1 MSAKW
6 SEWMPVYGIEGE
18 CILSKQGDY
27 TVAYRVSK
35 PELFTLSGGDYK
47 TLHQAIVRAIHIL
60 SPNTILHFQDWYTQI
75 SYKSDTSSAATTWLG
90 QSSERFFN
98 ERPWLDHEAFLF
110 ITKRT
115 ERRWS
120 SSAITQLIRPTLIPQ
135 ETLDEH
141 TVQNFL
147 GQCGQFARILTDS
160 GLIELERLSRQ
171 EIWST
176 RQQTGL
182 IEQYCSLEKGPHP
195 VLKDIR
201 FDPGVQI
208 GNSYTRLYT
217 MADAEDLP
225 TTCGPLTDYEAFST
239 EQTPFPA
246 GFASGLGPL
255 LPFNHIVNQ
264 YIFIG
269 DETAALKKLDSHRR
283 RLQSLS
289 PYSRNNAVASD
300 ALNTFLTEAAN
311 GHQHVKAHFN
321 VFVWT
326 HRNTDLPEINNRIS
340 SALTKLGATPRL
352 ETIGAPQIWWA
363 GIPGNAGD
371 FPMNETF
378 DTFTEIAA
386 CFLQY
391 ESNSRSS
398 ISPFGIRLGDR
409 LTGRPLHL
417 DIDHEPRARGVIGN
431 FNAVCISGSGG
442 GKSFW
447 INHLVRSYY
456 EQGGHVLIIDV
467 GHSYEFQCQLHNGV
481 YFTFE
486 EQHPLAFNPFQLGAG
501 ESFDTEKKESLKTL
515 LLALWKKSD
524 ESHRRSEYVALS
536 IALQLYFEYL
546 QQRSSIPPCFNS
558 FYEFL
563 QNEFSTQT
571 QRIKEKD
578 FDLSNFLFVL
588 SPYYKGGEFDYLLN
602 ASQNLDLLQQRFV
615 VFELDAIRNHPV
627 LYPVVAILIMDLAI
641 SKMRKL
647 KNVFKAIVIEEA
659 WQSIAKQGMGDFMR
673 FLEKTARK
681 FFTKLLMS
689 TQEIEDLISSEVL
702 QNTIVNN
709 SDTVILLDQ
718 SKLANNFDELQ
729 KLLSITEKQKAEIL
743 SLNKGKEPGRQYK
756 DVWIRTGPSNSKV
769 YRLEVSDEEYCIY
782 TSEQKEKH
790 VIKNY
795 IQRFGSLKSGIRALI
810 SEAREKGGRLFILVL
825 FLITPSLLHAQ
836 DIPIVGTIVSK
847 VIKALDLQVQRIQTQ
862 TIWLEEAQKT
872 VENAMSQIDLSD
884 IRDWVQAQKDL
895 YDQYFQELW
904 QVKTVITTYH
914 RIAELVQRQE
924 QIVASCKQASN
935 LFSTDE
941 HLTPDEL
948 VHIQAVY
955 GGILKESLNNLN
967 QLALAANSFTTQMS
981 DEARLSI
988 INKAAANM
996 DRNYL
1001 DLTRFNNQN
1010 ALLSSQRSNDEN
1022 NIQLLRKLYGL

>member
-1 MSAKW
+1 MLAKW
-6 SEWMPVYGIEGE
+6 SEWMPVYGFEGE

-35 PELFTLSGGDYK
+35 PELFTLSGADYK
-47 TLHQAIVRAIHIL
+47 NLHQTMVRAIRVL
-60 SPNTILHFQDWYTQI
+60 PPNTILHLQDWYTQI
-75 SYKSDTSSAATTWLG
+75 SYQPDTHGADTTWLG

-115 ERRWS
+115 QRSWS
-120 SSAITQLIRPTLIPQ
+120 SSAITQLIRPALVPH
-135 ETLDEH
+135 ETLDEQ
-141 TVQNFL
+141 TIQTFL

-160 GLIELERLSRQ
+160 GLIHVERLNQ
-171 EIWST
+171 LEIWSSK
-176 RQQTGL
+176 QKLGL
-182 IEQYCSLEKGPHP
+182 IEQYCSLEKGPNP
-195 VLKDIR
+195 ILKDVAFNDGIR
-201 FDPGVQI
+201 I
-208 GNSYTRLYT
+208 GNLYT
-217 MADAEDLP
+217 CLYTLADPEALP
-225 TTCGPLTDYEAFST
+225 AACSPYTDYEPFST
-239 EQTPFPA
+239 EPTPYPT
-246 GFASGLGPL
+246 GFVSTLGPL

-264 YIFIG
+264 YMFIG

-300 ALNTFLTEAAN
+300 ALNTFLTEAAK
-311 GHQHVKAHFN
+311 GRQHVKAHFN

-326 HRNTDLPEINNRIS
+326 HRNTDLPEINNRVS
-340 SALTKLGATPRL
+340 SALTRLGATPRL

-378 DTFTEIAA
+378 DTFSEIAA
-386 CFLQY
+386 CFFQY
-391 ESNSRSS
+391 ESNSRTS

-409 LTGRPLHL
+409 LTGHPLHV
-417 DIDHEPRARGVIGN
+417 DIDHEPRAKGQIGN
-431 FNAVCISGSGG
+431 FNTVCISGSGG

-467 GHSYEFQCQLHNGV
+467 GHSYELQCQLHNGV

-486 EQHPLAFNPFQLGAG
+486 EQHPIAFNPFQLGAG
-501 ESFDTEKKESLKTL
+501 ESFDTEKKESLKSL
-515 LLALWKKSD
+515 LLALWKKTD
-524 ESHRRSEYVALS
+524 ESQRRSEYVALS
-536 IALQLYFEYL
+536 TALQLYFDHL
-546 QQRSSIPPCFNS
+546 RQQPSIPPCFNS

-563 QNEFSTQT
+563 QNNFSSQT
-571 QRIKEKD
+571 QHIKEKD

-615 VFELDAIRNHPV
+615 VFELDAIKNHPI
-627 LYPVVAILIMDLAI
+627 LYPVVTLVIMEIAI

-647 KNVFKAIVIEEA
+647 KHVFKAIIIEEA
-659 WQSIAKQGMGDFMR
+659 WQPIAEQGMGGFMR

-681 FFTKLLMS
+681 FFTKFLIS

-702 QNTIVNN
+702 RNTIVNN

-718 SKLANNFDELQ
+718 SKLANNFDQLQ
-729 KLLSITEKQKAEIL
+729 QLLSITEKQKAEIL

-756 DVWIRTGPSNSKV
+756 DVWIRTGPTHSKV

-790 VIKNY
+790 IIKDY
-795 IQRFGSLKSGIRALI
+795 IQRFGSVKSGIRALI
-810 SEAREKGGRLFILVL
+810 NEARDKGGKLFIFALL
-825 FLITPSLLHAQ
+825 LITPSLLHAQ
-836 DIPIVGTIVSK
+836 DIPFIGTIVSK
-847 VIKALDLQVQRIQTQ
+847 VVKALDLQVQRIQTQ

-872 VENAMSQIDLSD
+872 VENAMSQLDLSD

-895 YDQYFQELW
+895 YDQYFRELW
-904 QVKTVITTYH
+904 QVKSVITTYH
-914 RIAELVQRQE
+914 RITELVQRQE
-924 QIVASCKQASN
+924 QIVAACKQASH
-935 LFSTDE
+935 LFSTDK

-948 VHIQAVY
+948 AHIEAVY
-955 GGILKESLNNLN
+955 AGILKESLNNLN
-967 QLALAANSFTTQMS
+967 QLALVANSFTTQMS

-988 INKAAANM
+988 INKTAANM

-1022 NIQLLRKLYGL
+1022 NIQILRKLYGL

>member
-1 MSAKW
+1 MLAKW

-27 TVAYRVSK
+27 TIAYRVSK
-35 PELFTLSGGDYK
+35 PELFTLTGADYK
-47 TLHQAIVRAIHIL
+47 KVHQTMVRAIHVL
-60 SPNTILHFQDWYTQI
+60 PPNTILHLQDWYTEI
-75 SYKSDTSSAATTWLG
+75 SYQPDTSRTETTWLG

-98 ERPWLDHEAFLF
+98 QRPWLDHEAFIF

-115 ERRWS
+115 QRNWS
-120 SSAITQLIRPTLIPQ
+120 SSAISQLIRPSLVPH
-135 ETLDEH
+135 ETLDEQK
-141 TVQNFL
+141 VQTFL

-160 GLIELERLSRQ
+160 GLIQLERLSRQ
-171 EIWST
+171 NIWSSK
-176 RQQTGL
+176 QKSGL
-182 IEQYCSLEKGPHP
+182 IEQYCSLEKGPLP
-195 VLKDIR
+195 ILKDVA
-201 FDPGVQI
+201 FSDGVKI
-208 GNSYTRLYT
+208 GNLYTRLYT
-217 MADAEDLP
+217 LADTETLP
-225 TTCGPLTDYEAFST
+225 PTCSPFTDYEPFST
-239 EQTPFPA
+239 EPA
-246 GFASGLGPL
+246 PYTIGFASSLGPL
-255 LPFNHIVNQ
+255 LPFSHISNQ

-289 PYSRNNAVASD
+289 PYSRGNAVASD

-311 GHQHVKAHFN
+311 GHQHIKAHFN

-326 HRNTDLPEINNRIS
+326 HRETDLPDINNRVS
-340 SALTKLGATPRL
+340 SALTRLGATPRL

-378 DTFTEIAA
+378 DTFTEVAA
-386 CFLQY
+386 CFFQY

-409 LTGRPLHL
+409 LTGRPLHV
-417 DIDHEPRARGVIGN
+417 DIDHAPRASGLLGN

-467 GHSYEFQCQLHNGV
+467 GHSYELQCQLHSGV
-481 YFTFE
+481 YFTFD

-501 ESFDTEKKESLKTL
+501 ESFDTEKKESLKSL
-515 LLALWKKSD
+515 LLALWKKTD
-524 ESHRRSEYVALS
+524 ESQSRSEYVALS
-536 IALQLYFEYL
+536 IALQLYFKYL
-546 QQRSSIPPCFNS
+546 QQESSIPPCFNT

-563 QNEFSTQT
+563 QNDFPAQA

-602 ASQNLDLLQQRFV
+602 ASQKLDLLQQRFV
-615 VFELDAIRNHPV
+615 VFELDAIRNHPI
-627 LYPVVAILIMDLAI
+627 LYPVVAILVMELAT

-647 KNVFKAIVIEEA
+647 HNVFKAIVIEEA
-659 WQSIAKQGMGDFMR
+659 WQSIAKQGMGEFMR

-681 FFTKLLMS
+681 FFTKLLIS

-702 QNTIVNN
+702 RNTIVNN

-718 SKLANNFDELQ
+718 SKLANNFNELQ

-756 DVWIRTGPSNSKV
+756 DVWIRTGPTHSKV

-790 VIKNY
+790 IIKDY
-795 IQRFGSLKSGIRALI
+795 IQRFGSVKAGIRALI
-810 SEAREKGGRLFILVL
+810 SEAREKGGKL
-825 FLITPSLLHAQ
+825 FLLSILLFTPALLHAQ
-836 DIPIVGTIVSK
+836 GIPIIGTIVSK

-872 VENAMSQIDLSD
+872 VENAMSQLDLSD

-924 QIVASCKQASN
+924 QIVTACKQATT
-935 LFSTDE
+935 LFSTNK

-948 VHIQAVY
+948 AHIQSVY

-967 QLALAANSFTTQMS
+967 QLALVANSFTTQMS

-988 INKAAANM
+988 INKTAANM

-1010 ALLSSQRSNDEN
+1010 ALLSSQRSNDDY
-1022 NIQLLRKLYGL
+1022 NIQLLKKLYGL